1 MAKVTGPLH
10 SDSASGKFAKSM
22 VFASWKGIP
31 TVRQLVTPANP
42 RSTTQ
47 VAVRVMMSYLSKVW
61 NGIASQDKATWN
73 AIAESRNIS
82 AFNAFIGECLDRWQ
96 INKAPTRA
104 YPAAEEATSL
114 NIDSIQYDGDPLTA
128 VAGDGFITIGSKP
141 DGTDAADCVGVALF
155 RGAAA
160 PTPMSWA
167 NCIAVLPATKSV
179 AWSFVDAPLAPGTY
193 HYNAALFS
201 ADGKFGALSTVVA
214 NDEVE

>member
-1 MAKVTGPLH
+1 MAKVSGPLH

-42 RSTTQ
+42 RSITQ

-82 AFNAFIGECLDRWQ
+82 AFNAFIGECLSRWQ

-104 YPAAEEATSL
+104 YPAAESVSNL
-114 NIDSIQYDGDPLTA
+114 NIDSVEGGGVLLSA
-128 VAGDGFITIGSKP
+128 VAGDGFITVGSTP
-141 DGTDAADCVGVALF
+141 DTLDAFGAVGVALF

-167 NCIAVLPATKSV
+167 NCIGVFPVSPGV
-179 AWSFVDAPLAPGTY
+179 AWSMVDAPLSPGTY
-193 HYNAALFS
+193 HYKAALFS
-201 ADGKFGALSTVVA
+201 SSGGFGALSAADVNATVL
-214 NDEVE
+214 